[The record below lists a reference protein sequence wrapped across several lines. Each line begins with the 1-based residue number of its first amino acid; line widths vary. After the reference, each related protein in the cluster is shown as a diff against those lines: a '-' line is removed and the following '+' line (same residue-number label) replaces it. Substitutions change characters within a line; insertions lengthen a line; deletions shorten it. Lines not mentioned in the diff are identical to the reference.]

1 MAKHNLPKHLHIAVY
16 CIVPCAYSWCVTPT
30 TDSTYPYVYGRFPP
44 RTETFV
50 ENTKEAWTRKI
61 QQNVLLQGSRVRK

>member
-1 MAKHNLPKHLHIAVY
+1 MCL
-16 CIVPCAYSWCVTPT
+16 CI
-30 TDSTYPYVYGRFPP
+30 YVDAFCSVELLLLVDMRCSLSKTRYRFPP

-50 ENTKEAWTRKI
+50 ENSKDSWTRKI